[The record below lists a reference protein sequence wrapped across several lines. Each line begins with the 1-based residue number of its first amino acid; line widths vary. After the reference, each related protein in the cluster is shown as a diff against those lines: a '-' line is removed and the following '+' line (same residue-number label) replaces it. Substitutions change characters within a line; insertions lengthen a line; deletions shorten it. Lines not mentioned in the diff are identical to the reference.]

1 MHINCNN
8 IVILIIVCVGETIPD
23 YNYIIIADKGRT
35 TGHACHLYLNWDK
48 SQSPKSSVRIKII
61 LLNRPR
67 VTITTT
73 LLLLVLLPL
82 LLPCTSSIEH
92 ERRRQCQGRNII
104 KIIIIVIICDRLH
117 EINSHY

>member
-67 VTITTT
+67 HHHYHAAAAAATAPAV
-73 LLLLVLLPL
+73 
-82 LLPCTSSIEH
+82 H
-92 ERRRQCQGRNII
+92 
-104 KIIIIVIICDRLH
+104 VIH
-117 EINSHY
+117 